1 MAKSFIA
8 AEFDPRIEKRRRGGV
23 ILSGVLFVSTLIGI
37 VVLMILLVDVTVKG
51 LPWLSMEFL
60 TGTPVSADAERIG
73 IRPAIL
79 GSAFLMVLTALFA
92 VPVGVGAA
100 IWLEEYARPGRLTD
114 LVHVNISN
122 LAGVPSV
129 VYGILGL
136 GLFVYTLQFGNSI
149 LSAALTLALLTLP
162 VIVISSQEAIRA
174 IPSGIRESAYALG
187 ATRSQVIFSH
197 LLPLA
202 MPGIM
207 TGTILA
213 LSRAVGETAPLVL
226 IGASLAIS
234 FGPAH
239 ILDDFTALPMLIFAW
254 TEEPGADFRAVAAA
268 AIIVLMAFLLLMN
281 LSAILLRNHF
291 EKNRPE

>member
-1 MAKSFIA
+1 MADTFLSSAF
-8 AEFDPRIEKRRRGGV
+8 EPRIEERRRRGA
-23 ILSGVLFVSTLIGI
+23 ILAGMLFVATLVGI
-37 VVLMILLVDVTVKG
+37 VVLMILLVDVLVKG
-51 LPWLSMEFL
+51 LPWLSAEFL
-60 TGTPVSADAERIG
+60 SGTPVSADAERIG

-114 LVHVNISN
+114 LVQINISN

-136 GLFVYTLQFGNSI
+136 GLFVYTLGLGNSI
-149 LSAALTLALLTLP
+149 MSAALTLALLTLP
-162 VIVISSQEAIRA
+162 VIVISAQEAIRA

-197 LLPLA
+197 LVPLA

-207 TGTILA
+207 TGVILA

-239 ILDDFTALPMLIFAW
+239 ILDDFTALPMLIYAW
-254 TEEPGADFRAVAAA
+254 TEEPGADFQAVAAA

-281 LSAILLRNHF
+281 LSAIMLRNHF

>member
-239 ILDDFTALPMLIFAW
+239 ILD
-254 TEEPGADFRAVAAA
+254 
-268 AIIVLMAFLLLMN
+268 
-281 LSAILLRNHF
+281 
-291 EKNRPE
+291 